1 MLVQISSLH
10 VHSAKV
16 AAVFVGGD
24 MLAQNTGIARRHLR
38 NPRSA
43 MAYEMREGAPDAPSA
58 MSREI
63 DKILLLLHSLQ
74 KVFG

>member
-1 MLVQISSLH
+1 
-10 VHSAKV
+10 
-16 AAVFVGGD
+16 

-43 MAYEMREGAPDAPSA
+43 MAYEMREGAPDAASA